1 MCRCLIRYG
10 TICVTLRWSMEAG
23 YWITI
28 LFSLINVIITL
39 WFSMTPLWIPWL
51 FPTFPGSAK
60 KSASAMN
67 FSDCI
72 NPDFCEVIVT
82 SIRRTW
88 RKILDFLVRK
98 FSLVSLF
105 KEKDFNCKR
114 GKLEQCRNKT
124 CPEFSGFYFIL
135 FYFFQIWTFLYFFS
149 LLLCYKSKLKSW
161 HVN

>member
-135 FYFFQIWTFLYFFS
+135 FFSNLDISILLFLIA
-149 LLLCYKSKLKSW
+149 LL
-161 HVN
+161 